1 MLPLVSNSC
10 IIRHHRPE
18 QSAAR
23 SFLTLPPSVNIWAI
37 VKLLRQLWFQVL
49 IGILAG
55 VALGVVAPRAAG
67 QMKPV
72 GDGFIALLRLL
83 LAPIIF
89 CTVVH
94 GLAGIRD
101 MRKLGRLGAKALL
114 YFEVVS
120 TLGILWGFGAVNL
133 FQPGAG
139 LSVPGLVAGSA
150 KSIADATAA
159 AGQLTVTSF
168 LLGIIPPTVVDAF
181 AKGAILQVLFI
192 SLLFGVAISMTA
204 KDNSLILR
212 GIGETQVVLFRALS
226 YIMRLAPLGAFGA
239 IAAAVGVNGAGTL
252 AYLVKLVV
260 MFRAACAAFV
270 FTVLAAIS
278 AMAGISI
285 FKVLR
290 MIKDEIM
297 LVFGT
302 SSGEVVFPRLVEK
315 LEQAGCDEAVVG
327 FVLPAGYSFN
337 LDATGMYLAVGVGF
351 IAQATG
357 VAMPLRDQLAM
368 LAVIML
374 TSKGG
379 TTVAGA
385 SFVKLTATVQA
396 IRTLPVN
403 GLGLLLGIDRLMST
417 PLAVTNMIGNTVATL
432 AIARWENAL
441 DLEQFERYISQGGY
455 ETTAVEAT
463 ELASH

>member
-1 MLPLVSNSC
+1 MRAFVK
-10 IIRHHRPE
+10 I
-18 QSAAR
+18 
-23 SFLTLPPSVNIWAI
+23 TAI
-37 VKLLRQLWFQVL
+37 VKLLRQLYIQVL
-49 IGILAG
+49 IGIVAG
-55 VALGVVAPRAAG
+55 VGLGVVAPGVAAG
-67 QMKPV
+67 MKPV

-120 TLGILWGFGAVNL
+120 TIGILWGFGAVNL
-133 FQPGAG
+133 FQPGVG
-139 LSVPGLVAGSA
+139 LTVPQVAGSA
-150 KSIADATAA
+150 KSIADASAA
-159 AGQLTVTSF
+159 AGQLTVTGF
-168 LLGIIPPTVVDAF
+168 LLGIIPTTVVSAF
-181 AKGAILQVLFI
+181 ATGAILQVLFI

-204 KDNSLILR
+204 KEDSLILR
-212 GIGETQVVLFRALS
+212 GIGEAQVVLFRALS
-226 YIMRLAPLGAFGA
+226 YIMKLAPLGAFGA

-260 MFRAACAAFV
+260 MFWAACAAFV
-270 FTVLAAIS
+270 FTVLAAVCG
-278 AMAGISI
+278 MAGVSI
-285 FKVLR
+285 FKVLK
-290 MIKDEIM
+290 MIKDEI
-297 LVFGT
+297 LIVFGT

-337 LDATGMYLAVGVGF
+337 LDATGMYLAVGAGF

-357 VAMPLRDQLAM
+357 AAMALHDQLAL

-385 SFVKLTATVQA
+385 SFVKMTATVQSV
-396 IRTLPVN
+396 RTLPSS

-432 AIARWENAL
+432 ALARWENAL
-441 DLEQFERYISQGGY
+441 DRGQFERYIASGGY
-455 ETTAVEAT
+455 E
-463 ELASH
+463 SGKD

>member
-1 MLPLVSNSC
+1 M
-10 IIRHHRPE
+10 
-18 QSAAR
+18 
-23 SFLTLPPSVNIWAI
+23 
-37 VKLLRQLWFQVL
+37 KLLRQLYFQVL

-139 LSVPGLVAGSA
+139 LSVPGLVAGNA

-168 LLGIIPPTVVDAF
+168 LLGIIPTTVVDAF

-212 GIGETQVVLFRALS
+212 GIAETQVVLFRALS

-239 IAAAVGVNGAGTL
+239 IAAAVGINGAGTL

-260 MFRAACAAFV
+260 MFWVACAAFV
-270 FTVLAAIS
+270 FTVLAAVS

-441 DLEQFERYISQGGY
+441 DLEQFERYIAQGGY

>member
-1 MLPLVSNSC
+1 M
-10 IIRHHRPE
+10 
-18 QSAAR
+18 
-23 SFLTLPPSVNIWAI
+23 
-37 VKLLRQLWFQVL
+37 KLLRQLYIQVL
-49 IGILAG
+49 LGIAAGIG
-55 VALGVVAPRAAG
+55 LGIVAPGTAAG
-67 QMKPV
+67 LKPL

-114 YFEVVS
+114 YFEIVS
-120 TLGILWGFGAVNL
+120 TIGILWGFAAVDI
-133 FQPGAG
+133 FQPGVG
-139 LSVPGLVAGSA
+139 LTAPGLVAGSA

-168 LLGIIPPTVVDAF
+168 LLGIIPTTVVDAF
-181 AKGAILQVLFI
+181 ARGAILQVLFI

-204 KDNSLILR
+204 KEGSLILR
-212 GIGETQVVLFRALS
+212 GIAETQTVLFRALS
-226 YIMRLAPLGAFGA
+226 YIMKLAPLGAFGA

-260 MFRAACAAFV
+260 LFWAACAAFV
-270 FTVLAAIS
+270 FTILAGVS

-337 LDATGMYLAVGVGF
+337 LDATGMYLAVGAGF

-357 VAMPLRDQLAM
+357 VPMALHDQLTL

-385 SFVKLTATVQA
+385 SFVKLTATVQTVH
-396 IRTLPVN
+396 TLPMS

-417 PLAVTNMIGNTVATL
+417 PLAVVNMIGNTVATL

-441 DLEQFERYISQGGY
+441 DLQQFERYIARAGY
-455 ETTAVEAT
+455 ESTAAEHAEVAT
-463 ELASH
+463 R